1 MIILK
6 ILPVILGVILFLQ
19 SVKTSSYVKNDAE
32 IKRKPRIV
40 VIGCGFAGLELSKKL
55 YQDLNNYIFFL
66 KNVSFS
72 EKFSFN

>member
-19 SVKTSSYVKNDAE
+19 SVKTSSYVENDAE

-40 VIGCGFAGLELSKKL
+40 VIGCGFAGLELSRKL
-55 YQDLNNYIFFL
+55 F
-66 KNVSFS
+66 
-72 EKFSFN
+72 